1 MELPS
6 LKIIILALLIAACNG
21 KAENK
26 TDDTSDATVTAS
38 SNDKKEILK
47 NIHIMA
53 KPDSIAIDTQG
64 TAVIVVDMQNDF
76 GSKGGM
82 FDRWG
87 INISIIQKAISP
99 TAKVLAAAREAGIKI
114 IYLKM
119 GFHEDLSDVG
129 SEEFQWH
136 VGDTVNAPNGSK
148 GRILIRDTWNTDI
161 VPELKPQPG
170 DIVVYKTRYSG
181 FYKTELDSLLK
192 QLGKKYLIITGC
204 TTSICVESTVR
215 DARFRNYSTIV
226 LKDCTAEPIGYDLPR
241 SNHDASLLVIQTSF
255 GWVSSSNEFIKSLK
269 LQPTLANQKL

>member
-1 MELPS
+1 MKKSS
-6 LKIIILALLIAACNG
+6 LKIVVLALLIGACND
-21 KAENK
+21 KADHK
-26 TDDTSDATVTAS
+26 HATARAP
-38 SNDKKEILK
+38 SNDKKEIPK

-53 KPDSIAIDTQG
+53 QPDSIAIDSRE
-64 TAVIVVDMQNDF
+64 AAIIVVDMQNDF

-87 INISIIQKAISP
+87 INISIIQKVISP

-129 SEEFQWH
+129 SEDSEWH
-136 VGDTVNAPNGSK
+136 VGDTINAPNGAK

-161 VPELKPQPG
+161 VPELRPQPG
-170 DIVVYKTRYSG
+170 DVVIYKTTYSG

-204 TTSICVESTVR
+204 TTSVCVESTVR
-215 DARFRNYSTIV
+215 DARFRNYPTIV
-226 LKDCTAEPIGYDLPR
+226 LKDCTAEPVGYDLPR

-255 GWVSSSNEFIKSLK
+255 GWVSSSDEFIKSLK
-269 LQPTLANQKL
+269 LQPTLATKN